1 LLLAG
6 AVLLGGCGSR
16 HEAAPPPTTT
26 ATTPAPTIHRA
37 PARHVVRTVGVKS
50 AAKNA
55 ASSPRSTATRRPAA
69 KKTSAKR

>member
-1 LLLAG
+1 
-6 AVLLGGCGSR
+6 VR
-16 HEAAPPPTTT
+16 K
-26 ATTPAPTIHRA
+26 TP

-55 ASSPRSTATRRPAA
+55 VASARPTAARRPAA